1 MPSSLLLIAIF
12 LIACIATQWIFPNV
26 LNVAFQKNIVDNPD
40 ARKLQRRPVPVLGG
54 ACVFFG
60 VVMGLCFAQLF
71 FNLSSLFPVM
81 CAMTVMLCVGIMDDI
96 IDLSPKTRFIVEILV
111 VLVTLCANGYMI
123 DSFHGLWG
131 LSEISVYIA
140 VPLAVVAAVGIINAI
155 NLVDGV
161 DGLSTGYCMMAS
173 SLFGIM
179 AAIVGDWPIL
189 LLAVISVGALL
200 PFFLHNV
207 FGKTTKMFIG
217 DGGTLMM
224 GVMISAFVMN
234 MLNSDALYDGLA
246 SQGLGLIPFTLAVL
260 AVPVFD
266 TLRVMLARIVRG
278 NSPFKPDKTHLHHL
292 FIELGFSHVGA
303 TVSILSLN
311 TLVVACWFVA
321 YKLGWSI
328 DVQLYVVLTMS
339 LAITFGFYKLMRMQI
354 AAESKLCR
362 VMRRIG
368 KRTHIEQKGVFLF
381 LQKVVDSSR
390 KEQADQPTE
399 EKKVS

>member
-1 MPSSLLLIAIF
+1 MLILIAIF

-60 VVMGLCFAQLF
+60 VVTGICFAQLF
-71 FNLSSLFPVM
+71 FDLSSLFPVM

-234 MLNSDALYDGLA
+234 ML
-246 SQGLGLIPFTLAVL
+246 
-260 AVPVFD
+260 
-266 TLRVMLARIVRG
+266 
-278 NSPFKPDKTHLHHL
+278 KKTT
-292 FIELGFSHVGA
+292 E
-303 TVSILSLN
+303 
-311 TLVVACWFVA
+311 FV
-321 YKLGWSI
+321 
-328 DVQLYVVLTMS
+328 
-339 LAITFGFYKLMRMQI
+339 
-354 AAESKLCR
+354 
-362 VMRRIG
+362 
-368 KRTHIEQKGVFLF
+368 
-381 LQKVVDSSR
+381 
-390 KEQADQPTE
+390 
-399 EKKVS
+399 